1 MTTSHID
8 SEYQASAIEP
18 QVQQDWDNRKV
29 FKVADTVEGKH
40 RYILSMFP
48 YPSGKLHMGHV
59 RNYTIGDVISRFYR
73 LKGETV
79 LQPMGWDA
87 FGLPAENAAIAHQ
100 VAPAKWTFEN
110 IAYMRDQLKKLGL
123 SVDWDREFA
132 TCTPEY
138 YHWEQWLFVQL
149 YKKGLIYR
157 KLSTVNWDP
166 VDQTVLANE
175 QVENGRGW
183 RSGALVEKRD
193 IPMYYFR
200 ITDYAQELLDD
211 LDTLQ
216 DGWPQQVLTMQRN
229 WIGRSTG
236 MEITFPSANTEIY
249 ADGLTVYTTRAD
261 TLMGVTYVAVAAE
274 HPLALKAAEN
284 NPELAAFIEECRM
297 GSVAEAD
304 LATAEKKGMATGLF
318 VKHPVTGDEL
328 PVWIA
333 NYVLMSY
340 GSGAVMAVPAHDE
353 RDFEFANKFN
363 LPIKQVIDA
372 KAADDADY
380 SATEWQEWY
389 GSKEGKLVN
398 SGEFD
403 GLDFQAAFDAFLA
416 KLEPQNLANAKVQFR
431 LRDWGVS
438 RQRYWGCP
446 IPMINCNTCGQVPVP
461 EDQLPVV
468 LPTDVVPD
476 GSGNP
481 LNKMPEFYE
490 TKCPCCGGDARRE
503 TDTLDTFVES
513 SWYYARYAS
522 PDFTGG
528 MVKPEAAQ
536 NWLPVNQYIGG
547 VEHAILHLLYA
558 RFFHKLMRDEGVV
571 QGNEPFTN
579 LLTQG
584 MVLADTFYREAEN
597 GKKTWFNPAD
607 IELERDEKGR
617 ILSAKYSGDGQEVII
632 GGQEKMSKS
641 KNNGIDPQ
649 AIIDQYGA
657 DTARVF
663 MMFAAPPDQSLEW
676 SDAGVEGANRFLKRV
691 WRLAA
696 GFLETGNQTTTI
708 DTANLSKDA
717 QDLRRKTHETIQKVG
732 DDIERRHAFNTA
744 IAALM
749 ELLNTTNKF
758 EAKDDNDAAVAR
770 EAITTLLTLLAP
782 FAPHLSQTLLTQFGI
797 DLTAAAFPQVDESAL
812 TRNTQTIV
820 VQVNGKLRGKLDVA
834 VDISKDDLLA
844 LAKALPE
851 VQQFLTG
858 PTKKEIVVPNK
869 LVNLVV

>member
-1 MTTSHID
+1 MTTPHID
-8 SEYQASAIEP
+8 PEYQASAIEP
-18 QVQQDWDNRKV
+18 TVQKDWDDRKS

-73 LKGETV
+73 LKGESV

-87 FGLPAENAAIAHQ
+87 FGLPAENAAIAHK

-123 SVDWDREFA
+123 SVDWDRELA

-211 LDTLQ
+211 LDTLK

-229 WIGRSTG
+229 WIGRSQG
-236 MEITFPSANTEIY
+236 MEITFPSANPEVY
-249 ADGLTVYTTRAD
+249 ADGLTVFTTRAD

-274 HPLALKAAEN
+274 HPMALKAAET
-284 NPELAAFIEECRM
+284 NPELKAFIEECRM

-304 LATAEKKGMATGLF
+304 LATAEKKGMATGLS
-318 VKHPVTGDEL
+318 VKHPVTGQEV

-353 RDFEFANKFN
+353 RDFEFANKYH

-372 KAADDADY
+372 KGADDADY
-380 SATEWQEWY
+380 DASQWQEWY
-389 GSKEGKLVN
+389 GSKAGKLVN
-398 SGEFD
+398 SAEFD
-403 GLDFQAAFDAFLA
+403 GLDLQGAYDAFLA
-416 KLEPQNLANAKVQFR
+416 KLEPQSLANSKVQFR

-446 IPMINCNTCGQVPVP
+446 IPMINCEKCGQVPVP
-461 EDQLPVV
+461 EDQLPVI

-481 LNKMPEFYE
+481 LNKMPEFYQ
-490 TKCPCCGGDARRE
+490 TTCPCCGGEARRE

-528 MVKPEAAQ
+528 MVRPEAAQ
-536 NWLPVNQYIGG
+536 NWLPVDQYIGG

-571 QGNEPFTN
+571 QGNEPFSN

-584 MVLADTFYREAEN
+584 MVLADTFYREETS

-607 IELERDEKGR
+607 IDLERDEKGR
-617 ILSAKYSGDGQEVII
+617 IISAKYQGDGQEVVI

-676 SDAGVEGANRFLKRV
+676 SDAGVEGSNRFLKRV
-691 WRLAA
+691 WRLAFA
-696 GFLETGNQTTTI
+696 YLEKGNQTVQI
-708 DTANLSKDA
+708 DKASLSKEA

-749 ELLNTTNKF
+749 ELLNATSKF
-758 EAKDDNDAAVAR
+758 EAKSDNDAAVER
-770 EAITTLLTLLAP
+770 EAIVTLLTLLAP
-782 FAPHLSQTLLTQFGI
+782 FAPHVSQTLLAEFGQ
-797 DLTAAAFPQVDESAL
+797 DLTQVLFPEVDESAL

-820 VQVNGKLRGKLDVA
+820 VQVNGKLRGKLEVA
-834 VDISKDDLLA
+834 VDIAKDELLA
-844 LAKALPE
+844 QAKALPE

>member
-1 MTTSHID
+1 MTTHID

-18 QVQQDWDNRKV
+18 QVQQDWESRKA
-29 FKVADTVEGKH
+29 FKVADTVEGPR

-59 RNYTIGDVISRFYR
+59 RNYTIGDVISRFHR

-110 IAYMRDQLKKLGL
+110 IDYMRNQLKKLGL
-123 SVDWDREFA
+123 SIDWDREFA

-138 YHWEQWLFVQL
+138 YRWEQWLFVQL

-211 LDTLQ
+211 LETLK

-229 WIGRSTG
+229 WIGRSQG
-236 MEITFPSANTEIY
+236 MEITFPSANPEVY
-249 ADGLTVYTTRAD
+249 ADGLTVFTTRAD

-274 HPLALKAAEN
+274 HPMALKAAEN
-284 NPELAAFIEECRM
+284 NPELQAFIEECRM

-304 LATAEKKGMATGLF
+304 LATAEKKGMATGLS
-318 VKHPVTGDEL
+318 VKHPVTGEEV

-340 GSGAVMAVPAHDE
+340 GSGAVMAVPSHDE
-353 RDFEFANKFN
+353 RDFEFANKYG
-363 LPIKQVIDA
+363 LTIKQVIDA
-372 KAADDADY
+372 KGAEDTDFDA
-380 SATEWQEWY
+380 TQWQEWY
-389 GSKEGKLVN
+389 GSKDGKLVN
-398 SGEFD
+398 SDEFD
-403 GLDFQAAFDAFLA
+403 GLDFQGAFDAFLA
-416 KLEPQNLANAKVQFR
+416 KLEPQGLANVKVQFR

-446 IPMINCNTCGQVPVP
+446 IPMINCDKCGQVPVP

-490 TKCPCCGGDARRE
+490 TTCPCCGGDARRE

-522 PDFTGG
+522 PDFTDG
-528 MVKPEAAQ
+528 MVKPEPGQ
-536 NWLPVNQYIGG
+536 TWLPVNQYIGG

-584 MVLADTFYREAEN
+584 MVLADTYYRESES

-617 ILSAKYSGDGQEVII
+617 ITSAKYKGDGQDVIV

-691 WRLAA
+691 WRLAT
-696 GFLETGNQTTTI
+696 GFLEKGNAATEF
-708 DTANLSKDA
+708 DKAALSTAA

-744 IAALM
+744 IAAMM
-749 ELLNTTNKF
+749 ELLNANNKF
-758 EAKDDNDAAVAR
+758 EAKDDNDVAVAR
-770 EAITTLLTLLAP
+770 ESITTLLTLLAP
-782 FAPHLSQTLLTQFGI
+782 FAPHLSQTLLAQFGI
-797 DLTAAAFPQVDESAL
+797 ELTQAQFPQVDESAL

-820 VQVNGKLRGKLDVA
+820 VQVNGKLRGKLEVS
-834 VDISKDDLLA
+834 VDASKDDILA
-844 LAKALPE
+844 QAKALPE